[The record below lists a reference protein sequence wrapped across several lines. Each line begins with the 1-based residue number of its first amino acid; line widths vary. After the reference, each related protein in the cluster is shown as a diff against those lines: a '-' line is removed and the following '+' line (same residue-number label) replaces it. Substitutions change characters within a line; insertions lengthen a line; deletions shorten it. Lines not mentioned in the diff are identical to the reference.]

1 MVQHRALAK
10 EVPLDERWY
19 HGGCAG
25 ALAVFISHPLDT
37 LKVHLQTHRD
47 FQMKTIAAARHVV
60 AQQGVI
66 GLYNGLSAS
75 ILRQLTYSTTRFGI
89 YGTVKQLRQQR
100 GNDSPLPF
108 AQKILLAG
116 GAGACGGFIGAPAD
130 LVNVRMQNDAKLELD
145 VRRNY
150 RNALDGLY
158 RITMREGPITLFNG
172 ATMVVGRATLMT
184 IGQMAFYDQ
193 IKQTLMSFS
202 WFDDTVT
209 THLLASVTAAIGA
222 ATITQPL
229 DVMKVRLQNAA
240 PGEYRSV
247 MHCISSSFQQQGPFV
262 FFKGFTPAVVRLA
275 PHTVATFMFLE
286 QLRRHFG
293 VPRKIPTQKSITV

>member
-1 MVQHRALAK
+1 
-10 EVPLDERWY
+10 
-19 HGGCAG
+19 
-25 ALAVFISHPLDT
+25 
-37 LKVHLQTHRD
+37 
-47 FQMKTIAAARHVV
+47 MKTIAAARHVV

-158 RITMREGPITLFNG
+158 RITMREGPITVRGMMCNIF
-172 ATMVVGRATLMT
+172 
-184 IGQMAFYDQ
+184 
-193 IKQTLMSFS
+193 
-202 WFDDTVT
+202 VT
-209 THLLASVTAAIGA
+209 SRIV
-222 ATITQPL
+222 
-229 DVMKVRLQNAA
+229 
-240 PGEYRSV
+240 
-247 MHCISSSFQQQGPFV
+247 
-262 FFKGFTPAVVRLA
+262 
-275 PHTVATFMFLE
+275 
-286 QLRRHFG
+286 
-293 VPRKIPTQKSITV
+293 